1 MSVISV
7 NNIAVTG
14 ASGFLGKALVRTLK
28 QSPKYTPVPMIRKG
42 CANDT
47 IEIDLSTSFEV
58 AKALRAQQVEV
69 LVHCAA
75 RAHILNDAAQSPIN
89 EYREVNTHATIRLA
103 QQAAAA
109 GVKRFIFI
117 STAKVN
123 GERSE
128 LGHPMTEFVVRSPID
143 PYAISKYE
151 AEVAL
156 AGLAEDTGMEI
167 VIIRPPLVYGSGV
180 KANFAALMK
189 LSQTALPLPFG
200 AIDNQRSL
208 ISLENLI
215 DIICCC
221 LEHPSAANQTFLV
234 SDDDDV
240 STTELIKELANAYEN
255 RIKLLPIPTSILGG
269 LLKVLGKKNIAE
281 RMFGNLQFDISHA
294 KQTLNWTPPYSFKQG
309 ILKLVK
315 DSEAQ

>member
-1 MSVISV
+1 M

-14 ASGFLGKALVRTLK
+14 ASGFLGEALVTTLK
-28 QSPKYTPVPMIRKG
+28 QSPKYHPIAMKRVK
-42 CANDT
+42 CATDE
-47 IEIDLSTSFEV
+47 IEIDLSVPFEV
-58 AKALRAQQVEV
+58 EEALREQQIEV
-69 LVHCAA
+69 VVHCAA
-75 RAHILNDAAQSPIN
+75 RAHILNDTAQSPID
-89 EYREVNTHATIRLA
+89 EYRAVNTYATIRLA

-123 GERSE
+123 GERSD
-128 LGHPMTEFVVRSPID
+128 LGCALTEFVSKAPSD
-143 PYAISKYE
+143 PYAMSKHE
-151 AEVAL
+151 AEIELVR
-156 AGLAEDTGMEI
+156 LAEKTGMEV
-167 VIIRPPLVYGSGV
+167 VILRPPLVYGAGV

-189 LSQTALPLPFG
+189 LSRTALPLPFG
-200 AIDNQRSL
+200 AINNKRSL
-208 ISLENLI
+208 ISLDNLI

-240 STTELIKELANAYEN
+240 STTELITELANAYEN
-255 RIKLLPIPTSILGG
+255 RIKLLPIPTAILGG

-281 RMFGNLQFDISHA
+281 RMFGSLQFDISHA